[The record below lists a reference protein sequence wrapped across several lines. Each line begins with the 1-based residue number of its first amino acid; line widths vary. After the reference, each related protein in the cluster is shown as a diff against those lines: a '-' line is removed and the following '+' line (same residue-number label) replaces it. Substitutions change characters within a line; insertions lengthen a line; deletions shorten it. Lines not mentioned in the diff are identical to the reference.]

1 MQRIATF
8 VTLGLILIFPLVVSA
23 QLVPQDCAQEAAACD
38 FAALITLARNILTFI
53 VTTSIVVSAIMFAY
67 AGWLFLSDAGSTSKI
82 SDGKKIFSSV
92 AIGLVIVLIAW
103 LVVNTLLEV
112 LTGKGIEERE
122 SDART
127 TTVDIQRIIG

>member
-1 MQRIATF
+1 
-8 VTLGLILIFPLVVSA
+8 
-23 QLVPQDCAQEAAACD
+23 
-38 FAALITLARNILTFI
+38 
-53 VTTSIVVSAIMFAY
+53 MFAY